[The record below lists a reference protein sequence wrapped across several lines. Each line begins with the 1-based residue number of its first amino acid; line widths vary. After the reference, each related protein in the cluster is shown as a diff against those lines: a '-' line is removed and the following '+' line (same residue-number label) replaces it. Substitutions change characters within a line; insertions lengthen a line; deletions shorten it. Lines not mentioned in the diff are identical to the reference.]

1 MPTPCTGCAAI
12 SGHKAPHHSCGACPQ
27 LRAGDACALREGTE
41 LRPGNRRHHGGR
53 TSEGR
58 EAAVDACDDILAPHD
73 VRIAHNALGDEL
85 RVLDE
90 VGRRVDHARDEA
102 FPVGQLHF
110 FEDVPL
116 VLVAGV
122 GALEADRRGPC
133 LQHRLDDLTQRNI
146 VVVRALVV
154 APAEMQAH
162 LLGRD
167 VFGRSVEH
175 LEVEVDDL
183 AKFWPGW
190 IYGFIY
196 ETAGSRV
203 KQRTGKSPTQPLCVA
218 AQNTRDGLIRGV
230 SCMYTTATRLTWRTL
245 PVTCAL

>member
-1 MPTPCTGCAAI
+1 VGRVGNAVTSLRFLS
-12 SGHKAPHHSCGACPQ
+12 SGASPQ
-27 LRAGDACALREGTE
+27 LLAGEACALSQGSEF
-41 LRPGNRRHHGGR
+41 RPGDRRHHGGR
-53 TSEGR
+53 SSKSR
-58 EAAVDACDDILAPHD
+58 EAAVDAGDDMLTPHKL
-73 VRIAHNALGDEL
+73 RIADDALGDEL
-85 RVLDE
+85 PVLDE

-102 FPVGQLHF
+102 FPFGQLHLL
-110 FEDVPL
+110 EDGPF
-116 VLVAGV
+116 VLVTGV
-122 GALEADRRGPC
+122 DALEADRRGLC

-154 APAEMQAH
+154 APAEMPAH